1 MEHTFDAGGGG
12 LAIRISGRM
21 THADYKGFRDILAH
35 INQDKPSRIVF
46 DLTRVEFVD
55 SSALGMLLIVRDAAV
70 QDSREVVLQ
79 GATGQVLK
87 LIDIGKLRK
96 YFTVE

>member
-1 MEHTFDAGGGG
+1 MEHSFEGEGNG
-12 LAIRISGRM
+12 LAIRINGRM
-21 THADYKGFRDILAH
+21 THSDYKGFREILAH
-35 INQDKPSRIVF
+35 INQERPPRVVF
-46 DLTRVEFVD
+46 DLAQVDFVD

-70 QDSREVVLQ
+70 QDQREVVLR